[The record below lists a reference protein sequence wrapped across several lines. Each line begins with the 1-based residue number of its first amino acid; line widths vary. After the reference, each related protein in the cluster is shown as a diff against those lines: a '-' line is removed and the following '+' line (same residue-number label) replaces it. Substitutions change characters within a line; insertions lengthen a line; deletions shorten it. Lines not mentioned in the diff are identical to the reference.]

1 MFGDMEE
8 KQKEMQQKLSTIF
21 LEGVA
26 EGGAV
31 KVTVT
36 AAREVTN
43 ISIDKDKVDTSDLEQ
58 LEDLIMVATNRAL
71 SAAADKEAEEA
82 QNLLKNMLPPGM
94 GGLGNLFGG

>member
-1 MFGDMEE
+1 MEE
-8 KQKEMQQKLSTIF
+8 KQKEMQEKLSAIT

-31 KVTVT
+31 RVTVT
-36 AAREVTN
+36 ASREITN

-58 LEDLIMVATNRAL
+58 LEDLIMVAANRAL

-82 QNLLKNMLPPGM
+82 QNMLKNMLPPGM
-94 GGLGNLFGG
+94 GGLGNLFG